1 MSDFLTLAYLDSHQ
15 FLHRLQTVFRQPGR
29 AIVYLVIAGWFVLMG
44 FLRAHTRPP
53 MLAMTV
59 PEPFASAIMF
69 AFIALLGIIMYGAAS
84 GFVGVFSSAADAR
97 FLCGSHLSETA
108 VVTWLQLRRCASVVL
123 RTALAVL
130 FYALVLPSGSRH
142 VSITGVVGVS
152 IIAATLFTTATAVP
166 MLKLRATAGARVAQ
180 TVAAA
185 IVAAG
190 LLPLAVLLGSLLN
203 PGLSVWA
210 SDVQRSG
217 AGLAINALFHGNGT
231 AIGSFYAAAAGM
243 LALSFATGRDLYP
256 ELYSSSLRVLA
267 YRQRRR
273 RLPGVLTSER
283 AYRMG
288 APARFKF
295 FENASGAWT
304 IAWKEWIAF
313 VRAPGAKRMFVIGL
327 AGCIAAGTILGTAAK
342 QSRNPL
348 ETTLVMA
355 GSISN
360 MVIILITVASSF
372 GLAADLRKPL
382 WWMGPDPIWVRL
394 LAWVLA
400 TSWRLSVCI
409 AAGTIAFAAMLGM
422 YPVAL
427 AAIPI
432 AIAIA
437 VYLRSIGL
445 ALYALLPSGLDQR
458 GPLAMLRALLTYI
471 FAVPAIAAAVTAAVL
486 THSFVPAAIAGIA
499 CALCEALLLIVFAAA
514 RIQGRGATFAQA
526 EAA

>member
-15 FLHRLQTVFRQPGR
+15 LLHRVQTVFRQPGR
-29 AIVYLVIAGWFVLMG
+29 AIVYVIVAGWFIMMG
-44 FLRAHTRPP
+44 FLRGHAHAPLTV
-53 MLAMTV
+53 MTV

-69 AFIALLGIIMYGAAS
+69 AFVALLGIVMYGAAS

-123 RTALAVL
+123 RTAFAVL
-130 FYALVLPSGSRH
+130 FYAVILPAGRH
-142 VSITGVVGVS
+142 VTITGVVGVS
-152 IIAATLFTTATAVP
+152 VIAATLFTAATAVP
-166 MLKLRATAGARVAQ
+166 MLKLRAAAGARVAQ
-180 TVAAA
+180 TIAATV
-185 IVAAG
+185 VAAG
-190 LLPLAVLLGSLLN
+190 LLPVAILLGSLLD
-203 PGLSVWA
+203 PALAGWA
-210 SDVQRSG
+210 AHLKTSG
-217 AGLAINALFHGNGT
+217 AGIAVNALFRGNSL

-243 LALSFATGRDLYP
+243 LSLSFVTGRDLYP
-256 ELYSSSLRVLA
+256 ELYSSSLRVLT

-283 AYRMG
+283 AYRVG
-288 APARFKF
+288 TPGRFTF

-313 VRAPGAKRMFVIGL
+313 VRAPGAKRMFLIGL
-327 AGCIAAGTILGTAAK
+327 FGCIAAGAILGSSAKHSRDPVDTA
-342 QSRNPL
+342 
-348 ETTLVMA
+348 LVMA
-355 GSISN
+355 ASIAN
-360 MVIILITVASSF
+360 MVIIFITIASSF

-382 WWMGPDPIWVRL
+382 WWMGPDPIWLRL
-394 LAWVLA
+394 AAWVLA

-409 AAGTIAFAAMLGM
+409 AAGTIVFAATLGIYPIAFAG
-422 YPVAL
+422 V
-427 AAIPI
+427 PI
-432 AIAIA
+432 AIAVS

-458 GPLAMLRALLTYI
+458 GPLAMLRALLTYV
-471 FAVPAIAAAVTAAVL
+471 FAVPAIAAAVTAGLL
-486 THSFVPAAIAGIA
+486 TRSFATAAAAGIA

>member
-1 MSDFLTLAYLDSHQ
+1 VSDFLTLAYLDWHQ
-15 FLHRLQTVFRQPGR
+15 FLHRVQTVFRQPGR
-29 AIVYLVIAGWFVLMG
+29 AIMYLIIVAWFVMMG
-44 FLRAHTRPP
+44 FLRTQARAPVYALTIPQ
-53 MLAMTV
+53 
-59 PEPFASAIMF
+59 PFASAIMF

-123 RTALAVL
+123 RTTLAVL
-130 FYALVLPSGSRH
+130 FYALVLPAGRH
-142 VSITGVVGVS
+142 VSLTGVVGVS
-152 IIAATLFTTATAVP
+152 VIAATLFTTATAVP
-166 MLKLRATAGARVAQ
+166 MLKLRAIAGARAAQ
-180 TVAAA
+180 TIAAA
-185 IVAAG
+185 IVAFG
-190 LLPLAVLLGSLLN
+190 LLPLAVLLGSLLD
-203 PGLSVWA
+203 PGLTGWA
-210 SDVQRSG
+210 AGVQRSG
-217 AGLAINALFHGNGT
+217 AGFAVNALFHGNGT

-243 LALSFATGRDLYP
+243 LALSFVTGRDLYP
-256 ELYSSSLRVLA
+256 ELYASSLRMLA

-273 RLPGVLTSER
+273 RLPGVLTAER
-283 AYRMG
+283 AYQIG
-288 APARFKF
+288 GPARFTF

-313 VRAPGAKRMFVIGL
+313 VRAPGAKRMFLIGL
-327 AGCIAAGTILGTAAK
+327 IGCAAAGAILGSAAK

-348 ETTLVMA
+348 ETALVMA

-360 MVIILITVASSF
+360 MVIIFITIASSF

-382 WWMGPDPIWVRL
+382 WWMGPDPIWLRL

-409 AAGTIAFAAMLGM
+409 AAGTIVFAAMLGI
-422 YPVAL
+422 YSIAL
-427 AAIPI
+427 AGIPI
-432 AIAIA
+432 AIAISI
-437 VYLRSIGL
+437 YLRSIGL

-458 GPLAMLRALLTYI
+458 GPLAMLRALLTYV
-471 FAVPAIAAAVTAAVL
+471 FAVPAIAAAVTAGIL
-486 THSFVPAAIAGIA
+486 TRSFLPAAVAGVA